1 MMRKNNPFLLISV
14 ILILSSVFTEA
25 NAQGLGGLLKKA
37 KSTVEKIDKTV
48 SKNSNAT
55 ESQAPVS
62 QDNNFIGI
70 PGTEISVMN
79 PIARYID
86 VVPVG
91 LFAYSENENFGKA
104 YLVLRVT
111 NFTEKESVFFGSSVQ
126 NKKML
131 AVDPLGNVLNVDAG
145 GGYRMDCPSDITV
158 NVVLDQPALHFEN
171 VARNIAVMPM
181 VKIGVNIDA
190 SRQGNLT
197 FKNVPVFW
205 DQSPE

>member
-1 MMRKNNPFLLISV
+1 MRKNNPFLLISV

-37 KSTVEKIDKTV
+37 KATVEKIDKTV

-55 ESQAPVS
+55 ASQAPVS

-91 LFAYSENENFGKA
+91 LFGISENDNYGSA
-104 YLVLRVT
+104 YLVLKVT
-111 NFTEKESVFFGSSVQ
+111 NFTEKETVLFGSSIQ

-131 AVDPLGNVLNVDAG
+131 AVDPVGNVLNVDASG
-145 GGYRMDCPSDITV
+145 SESIDVPSDITV
-158 NVVLDQPALHFEN
+158 NVVLDQPPFQFQHVN
-171 VARNIAVMPM
+171 RNIQIMPM
-181 VKIGVNIDA
+181 VKIGVCIDA
-190 SRQGNLT
+190 QRQGNLT
-197 FKNVPVFW
+197 FKNVPIFW
-205 DQSPE
+205 DQTPD